1 MNILERVKLGCMD
14 IDTQF
19 KETDTVEEFDSNDG
33 YKCTKKKHFRKRI
46 LHFQEIL
53 LKTKRSR
60 KRGINELTRG
70 RLMIC
75 N

>member
-33 YKCTKKKHFRKRI
+33 YKCTKKT
-46 LHFQEIL
+46 FQKKDPPL
-53 LKTKRSR
+53 SRNTTKD
-60 KRGINELTRG
+60 
-70 RLMIC
+70 
-75 N
+75 